1 MMHFIGITGTTC
13 VGKSRTAVV
22 LAKLLNKEVV
32 SADSMQIYRG
42 MNVGTAKI
50 TAEEAEGVPHRLI
63 DVVNPDEEFSAYQW
77 AQAAKKYLN
86 SQPLVVGGTG
96 FYFSALLFPPEF
108 GGAGETRQ
116 LLKAQLKQHGVE
128 SLAKKLK
135 EIDEQAYNLI
145 DVKNPVRV
153 LRALEIALEGRSL
166 AEGTGKSRQ
175 PQYKAPIFVLQ
186 RDRQTLYHM
195 IDRRVDQMMHA
206 GLLAEVEKLVSRYG
220 VLDTPAFSAIG
231 YKELIEYLRGKCD
244 LTQAVEQIKQN
255 TRRYAKRQITY
266 FKRLPDVRYVDVDSL
281 TAEQTAYVIADTLKK
296 EKWL

>member
-1 MMHFIGITGTTC
+1 MM
-13 VGKSRTAVV
+13 SE
-22 LAKLLNKEVV
+22 KEF
-32 SADSMQIYRG
+32 A
-42 MNVGTAKI
+42 
-50 TAEEAEGVPHRLI
+50 
-63 DVVNPDEEFSAYQW
+63 EFSRPEVNASYSD
-77 AQAAKKYLN
+77 L
-86 SQPLVVGGTG
+86 
-96 FYFSALLFPPEF
+96 FSRVRGPISIQNEF
-108 GGAGETRQ
+108 
-116 LLKAQLKQHGVE
+116 
-128 SLAKKLK
+128 
-135 EIDEQAYNLI
+135 
-145 DVKNPVRV
+145 RV

-166 AEGTGKSRQ
+166 AEGSGKNRL
-175 PQYKAPIFVLQ
+175 PQYQAPIFVLQ

-195 IDRRVDQMMHA
+195 IDRRVDQMMQA

-231 YKELIEYLRGKCD
+231 YKELIEYLQGKCD

>member
-1 MMHFIGITGTTC
+1 MHFIGITGTTC

-50 TAEEAEGVPHRLI
+50 TAEAAAGVPHRLI

-77 AQAAKKYLN
+77 AQAAKKYLD

-116 LLKAQLKQHGVE
+116 LLKEQLKQHGVE

-145 DVKNPVRV
+145 DVKNSVRV

-166 AEGTGKSRQ
+166 AEGSGKNRQ

-186 RDRQTLYHM
+186 RDRQTLYQM
-195 IDRRVDQMMHA
+195 IDRRVDQMMQA
-206 GLLAEVEKLVSRYG
+206 GLLAEVERLVGSYG

-231 YKELIEYLRGKCD
+231 YKELIEYLQGKCD

-266 FKRLPDVRYVDVDSL
+266 FKRLPNSIYVDVDSL

>member
-1 MMHFIGITGTTC
+1 MHFIGITGTTC
-13 VGKSRTAVV
+13 VGKSSTAVV

-77 AQAAKKYLN
+77 AQAAKKYLD

-96 FYFSALLFPPEF
+96 LYFSALLFPPEF

-135 EIDEQAYNLI
+135 EIDEQAYSLI

-166 AEGTGKSRQ
+166 AEGTGKNRQ

-195 IDRRVDQMMHA
+195 IDRRVDQMMYA